1 LHCPARF
8 PNFRLPKA
16 KFPLVTTSFSF
27 FRRLGESPLFWFL
40 LTVGFTLLYFFA
52 EHEGFYYGDDF
63 SYGLYAHQ
71 LLHGGFHFDDYS
83 FCHRFM
89 VFVPTALFY
98 WLWGMNVYTTTL
110 WPLLCTLGTYLA
122 IFLTFRKSHPMATS
136 WALVLMGFYYFQ
148 LNTVNYLYPDNILLF
163 FSTACLLVLY
173 KARQPLPSFPAEI
186 GYGVL
191 FAVLNLLAFLTKET
205 IVYAAPFYLV
215 VFLYHLL
222 RKENLR
228 FWAAA
233 ILAGALLLG
242 VYFLL
247 YNVYAGNAWQ
257 RFADIAATNTVE
269 TKQAYLD
276 TRSATLLPRLTYQP
290 LLFFIGSG
298 LGIPLAFIVLC
309 FFCVPR
315 PRLAA
320 LAKTHSFWLVALLSM
335 LLPIWFGTATVDFYK
350 PMPLVP
356 RMFHPLLPAFCLAGA
371 LAVERTWG
379 QRPSYALLAILFLVC
394 TVLAEGTMWTMYLP
408 LALFF
413 TALFLWRRP
422 VPHWLGLAAVLA
434 VCLIRPVY
442 FIAKPTVSYYFE
454 QKQIIDQHLSSPTGT
469 HVVVTDSMMAYMH
482 PYFYGYEVPQNYTY
496 LPYKSADSSIVQKAD
511 TVFLL
516 LNNGVLEHPELMM
529 PLREKDVL
537 PKFPQ
542 ATLIAQEGKVK
553 LFLLPPKKR

>member
-1 LHCPARF
+1 M
-8 PNFRLPKA
+8 
-16 KFPLVTTSFSF
+16 S
-27 FRRLGESPLFWFL
+27 
-40 LTVGFTLLYFFA
+40 FTLLYFFA
-52 EHEGFYYGDDF
+52 EHEGFYFGDDF

-122 IFLTFRKSHPMATS
+122 IFLTFRKSHPVATS

-173 KARQPLPSFPAEI
+173 KARKPLPSLSAEI

-215 VFLYHLL
+215 IFLYHLL
-222 RKENLR
+222 RKENLH

-233 ILAGALLLG
+233 ILSGALLLG

-247 YNVYAGNAWQ
+247 YKLYAGNAWQ
-257 RFADIAATNTVE
+257 RFEDIAATNTVE

-298 LGIPLAFIVLC
+298 LGIPLAFIALC
-309 FFCVPR
+309 FLCVPR
-315 PRLAA
+315 PRLVAQ
-320 LAKTHSFWLVALLSM
+320 AKTHSFWLMALLSM

-371 LAVERTWG
+371 LAVERAWG
-379 QRPSYALLAILFLVC
+379 QRSSYALLAGLFLVF

-422 VPHWLGLAAVLA
+422 VPHWLGLAAVLL
-434 VCLIRPVY
+434 VCLIRPAY
-442 FIAKPTVSYYFE
+442 FITKPTVSYYFE
-454 QKQIIDQHLSSPTGT
+454 QKQIIDQHLSNPTGT
-469 HVVVTDSMMAYMH
+469 HVVVTDSMMARMH
-482 PYFYGYEVPQNYTY
+482 PYFYGYEVPKNYTY

-516 LNNGVLEHPELMM
+516 INNGILEHPELMM
-529 PLREKDVL
+529 PIREKDVL

-542 ATLIAQEGKVK
+542 AKLIAQEGKVK
-553 LFLLPPKKR
+553 LFLLPPKK